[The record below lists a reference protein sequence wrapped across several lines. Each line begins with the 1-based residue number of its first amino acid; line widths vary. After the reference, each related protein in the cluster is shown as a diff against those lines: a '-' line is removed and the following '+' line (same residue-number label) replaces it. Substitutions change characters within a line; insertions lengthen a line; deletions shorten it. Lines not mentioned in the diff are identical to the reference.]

1 MLRRKVNDPYCLSLF
16 YFGLIILMDIHQF
29 VAFVKSPYNTPI
41 VNDSE
46 LIPSLSVLHKFKNA
60 SGKRTTNNQQ
70 EDNVESESDPFQTFL
85 SSDMV
90 IRIQKCWKLI
100 LKVHDG
106 TISFK
111 HQSRCVYSLLT
122 SLNLL

>member
-1 MLRRKVNDPYCLSLF
+1 M
-16 YFGLIILMDIHQF
+16 
-29 VAFVKSPYNTPI
+29 KSPYNTPI

-46 LIPSLSVLHKFKNA
+46 LIPSLSVLNKFKNA

-70 EDNVESESDPFQTFL
+70 EDHIESESDPFQTFL

-90 IRIQKCWKLI
+90 LRIQQCWKVL

-106 TISFK
+106 TIDFK
-111 HQSRCVYSLLT
+111 HQSR
-122 SLNLL
+122 